1 MGRGGWTETNQ
12 QGPLIQTSEQWLP
25 ENPRI
30 AQAWIYRPHYTEYM
44 ALLRNVGTTL
54 EMIKWEHSIFAL
66 PFALAGAM
74 LAAAGW
80 PDVRKVFWIV
90 VCMVTARSAAMAFNR
105 WADARLDAANP
116 RTAGRAIPAGMLS
129 RGFVAGFTVC
139 MALAFILAA
148 AQLNR
153 ETLLLSPLALAV
165 VLLYSYTK
173 RFTRWSHL
181 VLGLALGIAP
191 AAAWIAVRGTLDPRI
206 IVLTVAVL
214 FWVGGFDVLYAC
226 QDLAHDREVGL
237 NSIPETWGIH
247 TAFWVARFMHLVML
261 GLLCWLLK
269 LFELNAIAWVG
280 VAAVGTLL
288 LYEHLIVS
296 PTDLRRLNAA
306 FFTLN
311 GIISMVF
318 FFFVAAALLLPSH

>member
-1 MGRGGWTETNQ
+1 
-12 QGPLIQTSEQWLP
+12 
-25 ENPRI
+25 
-30 AQAWIYRPHYTEYM
+30 M

-54 EMIKWEHSIFAL
+54 EMIKWEHSVFAL
-66 PFALAGAM
+66 PFALSGAM
-74 LAAAGW
+74 LAASGW
-80 PDVRKVFWIV
+80 PPWSKILWIV

-105 WADARLDAANP
+105 WADAGLDAANP
-116 RTAGRAIPAGMLS
+116 RTRGRAIPAGMLS
-129 RGFVAGFTVC
+129 RHFVAGFTVI
-139 MALAFILAA
+139 ASLAFILAA

-165 VLLYSYTK
+165 ILLYSYTK
-173 RFTRWSHL
+173 RITRWSHL

-206 IVLTVAVL
+206 IVLTAAVL

-226 QDLAHDREVGL
+226 QDMAHDREAGL
-237 NSIPETWGIH
+237 NSIPKSWGIH
-247 TAFWVARFMHLVML
+247 TAFWFARGMHLVML
-261 GLLCWLLK
+261 ALLCLLLK
-269 LFELNAIAWVG
+269 LFALHAIAWVG
-280 VAAVGTLL
+280 VAAVALLL
-288 LYEHLIVS
+288 LYEHLILS

-318 FFFVAAALLLPSH
+318 FFFIAVSLLFSK